1 MDKREIVNKYLQQAN
16 KKWAEI
22 VETKYLCYGTDLE
35 LAGEIVYELFE
46 KDICC
51 DMLAFYMKN
60 EDYDIG
66 KTENIGRTFK
76 VLCELEENIY
86 FQFDIV
92 TRYGIDIPQRI
103 MNGKFRILKFVPK
116 RWKDIWELI

>member
-1 MDKREIVNKYLQQAN
+1 MDKREIANKYLQQAN

-22 VETKYLCYGTDLE
+22 VETKYLCYETDLE
-35 LAGEIVYELFE
+35 LAGEIVYKLFE
-46 KDICC
+46 KDIYC

-66 KTENIGRTFK
+66 KIENIGRTFK